1 MPPSTVLTVND
12 LAKFFGP
19 DEIFRDVS
27 FQVADREHVALV
39 GVNGAGKSTLLRIIA
54 GVDAASEGEIAVARG
69 ARVAVLAQE
78 PRFESQRTVRQE
90 AQLAFDE
97 ALTALERMR
106 ELEHAMQSAS
116 GDALDQLF
124 AEYERLSLHFEV
136 AGGFDV
142 EHRTDEVLMGLG
154 FSSEQMDEPV
164 RTLSGGQKTRIAL
177 AKALLADPDLLLLDE
192 PTNHLDLGMLD
203 WLEGFLGSW
212 RGAFL
217 VVSHDRYFLDRVT
230 SRTLDLSFG
239 RLEDYPAPYG
249 RYLLLRAER
258 RARQLQE
265 YEEQREL
272 IERTEEFIRRYKAGQ
287 RSREAKGRQTRLDRL
302 ERLDRPQEHAALTLR
317 VQPTVR
323 SGRDVLTA
331 SPLRVGYSG
340 AHGERALVS
349 TPELRVERGDR
360 VAIIGQNGSGKSTLL
375 RTIVGELRPLSGR
388 VGFGTNAKV
397 GYYAQGHEGLPAE
410 GSPLSILVGSQ
421 PMSEE
426 AARTYLARF
435 LFQGDEVHRP
445 VSALSGGERSR
456 LALACLLV
464 EGANLLILD
473 EPTNHLDIQSRET
486 LEEMLAA
493 YDGTV
498 VFVSHDRF
506 FIDRVATGVWDIAEG
521 KLVPYLGNYS
531 DVVRQKSKLSAPAPA
546 PPRAVPNPAAK
557 PEARTVQAP
566 MRRSGQASESRLQ
579 KQLASA
585 ERDISRLEARLND
598 LSDAIAIAGID
609 GDRERL
615 ERLGADYA
623 EAEGQLDGAYQLW
636 EELNGELEALAVSA
650 PVA

>member
-1 MPPSTVLTVND
+1 MPPATVLTVNN

-19 DEIFRDVS
+19 DEIFRDIS

-54 GVDAASEGEIAVARG
+54 GIETASEGEIAIARA
-69 ARVAVLAQE
+69 ARIGVLAQE

-97 ALTALERMR
+97 ALTALSRMR
-106 ELEHAMQSAS
+106 ELELAMQTAS
-116 GDALDQLF
+116 GDVLDQLF
-124 AEYERLSLHFEV
+124 EEYERLSLHFEV

-203 WLEGFLGSW
+203 WLEGFLSSW

-239 RLEDYPAPYG
+239 RLEDYSAPYG

-272 IERTEEFIRRYKAGQ
+272 IARTEEFIRRYKAGQ
-287 RSREAKGRQTRLDRL
+287 RSREARGRQTRLDRL

-317 VQPTVR
+317 VQPTIR
-323 SGRDVLTA
+323 SGREVLTA
-331 SPLRVGYSG
+331 TPLRVGYAGSS
-340 AHGERALVS
+340 GERALVS
-349 TPELRVERGDR
+349 TPELRGERGDR

-388 VGFGTNAKV
+388 VSFGTNVKV
-397 GYYAQGHEGLPAE
+397 GYYAQGHEGLPTD

-421 PMSEE
+421 PMSED

-435 LFQGDEVHRP
+435 LFQGDDVHRP
-445 VSALSGGERSR
+445 IAALSGGERSR

-486 LEEMLAA
+486 LEEMLTA

-506 FIDRVATGVWDIAEG
+506 FIDRVATRVWDITEG
-521 KLVPYLGNYS
+521 KLVPYLGNFS
-531 DVVRQKSKLSAPAPA
+531 DAARQKAKLSAAEPSAPRAIPAPQT
-546 PPRAVPNPAAK
+546 
-557 PEARTVQAP
+557 EAGATTERPVT
-566 MRRSGQASESRLQ
+566 RRSGQASESRLR

-615 ERLGADYA
+615 ERLGIEYA
-623 EAEGQLDGAYQLW
+623 EAEQQLDDAYQLW
-636 EELNGELEALAVSA
+636 EELNGQLEALAIAA

>member
-1 MPPSTVLTVND
+1 MPPSTLLTVNE
-12 LAKFFGP
+12 LAKVFGP
-19 DEIFRDVS
+19 DEIFRNVS

-39 GVNGAGKSTLLRIIA
+39 GVNGAGKSTILRIIA
-54 GVDAASEGEIAVARG
+54 GMEPASEGEIAIARG

-78 PRFESQRTVRQE
+78 PRFESDRTVRQE

-97 ALTALERMR
+97 ALSALARMR
-106 ELEHAMQSAS
+106 ELEDAMQSAS
-116 GDALDQLF
+116 GGTLDQLF
-124 AEYERLSLHFEV
+124 EEYERLTLHFEV
-136 AGGFDV
+136 VGGFDV
-142 EHRTDEVLMGLG
+142 EHRTNEVLTGLG

-239 RLEDYPAPYG
+239 RLEDYPAPYA
-249 RYLLLRAER
+249 RYLALRADR

-265 YEEQREL
+265 YEEQQEL
-272 IERTEEFIRRYKAGQ
+272 IARTEEFIRRYKAGQ

-302 ERLDRPQEHAALTLR
+302 ERLHRPQEHTGLSLR
-317 VQPTVR
+317 VQPTTR
-323 SGRDVLTA
+323 SGREVVTA
-331 SPLRVGYSG
+331 TPLRVGYSVP
-340 AHGERALVS
+340 AGERSLLS
-349 TPELRVERGDR
+349 TPELRIERGDR

-375 RTIVGELRPLSGR
+375 RTIVGELLPLSGG
-388 VGFGTNAKV
+388 VSFGTNVKV
-397 GYYAQGHEGLPAE
+397 GYYAQGHEGLPVD
-410 GSPLSILVGSQ
+410 GSPLSILTASQ

-435 LFQGDEVHRP
+435 LFRGDDVHRA

-486 LEEMLAA
+486 LEEMLTS

-506 FIDRVATGVWDIAEG
+506 FIDRVATRVWDIADG

-531 DVVRQKSKLSAPAPA
+531 DAARQKVRLSAPQPAALRPA
-546 PPRAVPNPAAK
+546 PVPAAVPAERPA
-557 PEARTVQAP
+557 
-566 MRRSGQASESRLQ
+566 MRRPGQVSESRLQ
-579 KQLASA
+579 KQLSST
-585 ERDISRLEARLND
+585 EREISKLEARLND

-609 GDRERL
+609 GHRERL
-615 ERLGADYA
+615 ERLGVEYADA
-623 EAEGQLDGAYQLW
+623 ERQLDGAYRLW
-636 EELNGELEALAVSA
+636 EELNGELESLAIIA
-650 PVA
+650 PVG

>member
-1 MPPSTVLTVND
+1 MPPSTVLTVNN

-19 DEIFRDVS
+19 DEIFRNVS

-54 GVDAASEGEIAVARG
+54 GFDTASEGEIAIARG

-78 PRFESQRTVRQE
+78 PRFESDRTVRQE

-97 ALTALERMR
+97 ALSALARMR
-106 ELEHAMQSAS
+106 ELE
-116 GDALDQLF
+116 QLF
-124 AEYERLSLHFEV
+124 EEYERLSLHFEV

-154 FSSEQMDEPV
+154 FSSEQMEEPV

-203 WLEGFLGSW
+203 WLEGFLSSW

-249 RYLLLRAER
+249 RYLNLRAER

-265 YEEQREL
+265 YEEQQEL
-272 IERTEEFIRRYKAGQ
+272 IARTEEFIRRYKAGQ

-317 VQPTVR
+317 VQPTIR

-331 SPLRVGYSG
+331 TPLRVGYSG
-340 AHGERALVS
+340 SGGERVLVN
-349 TPELRVERGDR
+349 TPELRIERGDR

-388 VGFGTNAKV
+388 VGLGTNVKV
-397 GYYAQGHEGLPAE
+397 GYYAQGHEGLPND
-410 GSPLSILVGSQ
+410 GSPLSILLGSQ
-421 PMSEE
+421 PMSED

-435 LFQGDEVHRP
+435 LFQGDDVYRP

-486 LEEMLAA
+486 LEEMLTA
-493 YDGTV
+493 YDETV

-506 FIDRVATGVWDIAEG
+506 FIDRVATRVWDIANG
-521 KLVPYLGNYS
+521 GLVQYLGNFS
-531 DVVRQKSKLSAPAPA
+531 DAARQKSKLSSPEPSAQRSASAPVAE
-546 PPRAVPNPAAK
+546 VPL
-557 PEARTVQAP
+557 ERSP
-566 MRRSGQASESRLQ
+566 MRRSGQVSESRLQ

-585 ERDISRLEARLND
+585 ERDISRLEGRLND
-598 LSDAIAIAGID
+598 LSDAIAIAGVD
-609 GDRERL
+609 GQRERL
-615 ERLGADYA
+615 ERLGVEYA
-623 EAEGQLDGAYQLW
+623 EAERQLDGIYRLW
-636 EELNGELEALAVSA
+636 EELNGELESLAIAA
-650 PVA
+650 PVG

>member
-1 MPPSTVLTVND
+1 MPPPTVLTVND
-12 LAKFFGP
+12 LAKSFGP
-19 DEIFRDVS
+19 DEIFRNVS

-54 GVDAASEGEIAVARG
+54 GIDTASEGEIAIARG

-78 PRFESQRTVRQE
+78 PRFESDRTVRQE
-90 AQLAFDE
+90 AQLAFEE
-97 ALTALERMR
+97 ALSALARMR
-106 ELEHAMQSAS
+106 ELEDAMQSAS
-116 GDALDQLF
+116 GEVLDQLF
-124 AEYERLSLHFEV
+124 QEYERLSLHFEV

-142 EHRTDEVLMGLG
+142 EHRTEEVLMGLG

-239 RLEDYPAPYG
+239 QLEDYPAPYG
-249 RYLLLRAER
+249 RYLVLRAER
-258 RARQLQE
+258 RSRQLQE
-265 YEEQREL
+265 YEEQQEL
-272 IERTEEFIRRYKAGQ
+272 IARTEEYIRRYKAGQ
-287 RSREAKGRQTRLDRL
+287 RSREARGRQTRLDRL
-302 ERLDRPQEHAALTLR
+302 ERLGRPQEHAALTLR
-317 VQPTVR
+317 VQPTIR
-323 SGRDVLTA
+323 SGREVVTA
-331 SPLRVGYSG
+331 SPLRVGYSSSG
-340 AHGERALVS
+340 GERTLLG

-375 RTIVGELRPLSGR
+375 RTIVGELPPLSGR
-388 VGFGTNAKV
+388 VGFGTNVKI
-397 GYYAQGHEGLPAE
+397 GYYAQGHEGLPVD
-410 GSPLSILVGSQ
+410 GSPLSILVASQ

-435 LFQGDEVHRP
+435 LFRGDDVHRP

-486 LEEMLAA
+486 LEEMLTA

-506 FIDRVATGVWDIAEG
+506 FIDRVATRVWDIAEG
-521 KLVPYLGNYS
+521 RLI
-531 DVVRQKSKLSAPAPA
+531 RI
-546 PPRAVPNPAAK
+546 PR
-557 PEARTVQAP
+557 EFQ
-566 MRRSGQASESRLQ
+566 RRGP
-579 KQLASA
+579 
-585 ERDISRLEARLND
+585 
-598 LSDAIAIAGID
+598 
-609 GDRERL
+609 
-615 ERLGADYA
+615 
-623 EAEGQLDGAYQLW
+623 AEGQTERTGAARRRGRRPLPSRRSPRS
-636 EELNGELEALAVSA
+636 GH
-650 PVA
+650 PCGDPDR

>member
-1 MPPSTVLTVND
+1 MPASTVLTVND

-19 DEIFRDVS
+19 DEIFRNVS

-39 GVNGAGKSTLLRIIA
+39 GVNGAGKSTLLRIVA
-54 GVDAASEGEIAVARG
+54 GIDTASEGEVAIARG

-78 PRFESQRTVRQE
+78 PRFESNRTVRQE

-97 ALTALERMR
+97 ALSALARMR
-106 ELEHAMQSAS
+106 ELEGAMQSAS
-116 GDALDQLF
+116 GDVLDQLF
-124 AEYERLSLHFEV
+124 EEYERLSLHFEV

-154 FSSEQMDEPV
+154 FSGEQMDEPV

-203 WLEGFLGSW
+203 WLEGFLVSW

-217 VVSHDRYFLDRVT
+217 VVSHDRYFLDHVT

-249 RYLLLRAER
+249 RYLGLRAER

-265 YEEQREL
+265 YEEQQEL
-272 IERTEEFIRRYKAGQ
+272 IARTEEFIRRYKAGQ

-302 ERLDRPQEHAALTLR
+302 ERLDRPQEHAALSLR
-317 VQPTVR
+317 VQPTIR
-323 SGRDVLTA
+323 SGREVVTA
-331 SPLRVGYSG
+331 TPLRVGYSG
-340 AHGERALVS
+340 SGGERALLS

-375 RTIVGELRPLSGR
+375 RTIVGELRPLAGR
-388 VGFGTNAKV
+388 VGFGTNVKV
-397 GYYAQGHEGLPAE
+397 GYYAQGHEGLPVD
-410 GSPLSILVGSQ
+410 GSPLSILIASQ
-421 PMSEE
+421 PIGEE

-435 LFQGDEVHRP
+435 LFRGDDVHRP

-486 LEEMLAA
+486 LEEMLTA

-506 FIDRVATGVWDIAEG
+506 FIDRVATRVWDIAEG

-531 DVVRQKSKLSAPAPA
+531 DAARQKSKMSVPEPSAARRTPAPVAEIA
-546 PPRAVPNPAAK
+546 PERSPKR
-557 PEARTVQAP
+557 RT
-566 MRRSGQASESRLQ
+566 GQGSESRLQ

-585 ERDISRLEARLND
+585 EREISRLEARLND
-598 LSDAIAIAGID
+598 LSDAVAIAGVD
-609 GDRERL
+609 GHRERL
-615 ERLGADYA
+615 ERLGVEYADA
-623 EAEGQLDGAYQLW
+623 ERQLDGAYQLW
-636 EELNGELEALAVSA
+636 EELNAELESLAIAA
-650 PVA
+650 PVG

>member
-1 MPPSTVLTVND
+1 MPASTVLTVND

-19 DEIFRDVS
+19 DEIFRNVS

-39 GVNGAGKSTLLRIIA
+39 GVNGAGKSTLLRIVA
-54 GVDAASEGEIAVARG
+54 GIDTASEGEVAIARG

-78 PRFESQRTVRQE
+78 PRFESNRTVRQE

-97 ALTALERMR
+97 ALSALARMR
-106 ELEHAMQSAS
+106 ELEGAMQSAS
-116 GDALDQLF
+116 GDVLDQLF
-124 AEYERLSLHFEV
+124 EEYERLSLHFEV

-154 FSSEQMDEPV
+154 FSGEQMDEPV

-203 WLEGFLGSW
+203 WLEGFLVSW

-217 VVSHDRYFLDRVT
+217 VVSHDRYFLDHVT

-249 RYLLLRAER
+249 RYLGLRAER

-265 YEEQREL
+265 YEEQQEL
-272 IERTEEFIRRYKAGQ
+272 IARTEEFIRRYKAGQ

-302 ERLDRPQEHAALTLR
+302 ERLDRPQEHAALSLR
-317 VQPTVR
+317 VQPTIR
-323 SGRDVLTA
+323 SGREVVTA
-331 SPLRVGYSG
+331 TPLRVGYSG
-340 AHGERALVS
+340 SGGERALLS

-375 RTIVGELRPLSGR
+375 RTIVGELRPLAGR
-388 VGFGTNAKV
+388 VGFGTNVKV
-397 GYYAQGHEGLPAE
+397 GYYAQGHEGLPVD
-410 GSPLSILVGSQ
+410 GSPLSILIASQ
-421 PMSEE
+421 PIGEE

-435 LFQGDEVHRP
+435 LFRGDDVHRP

-486 LEEMLAA
+486 LEEMLTA

-506 FIDRVATGVWDIAEG
+506 FIDRVATRVWDIAEG

-531 DVVRQKSKLSAPAPA
+531 DAARQKSKMSVPEPSAARRAPAPVAEIA
-546 PPRAVPNPAAK
+546 PERSPKR
-557 PEARTVQAP
+557 RT
-566 MRRSGQASESRLQ
+566 GQGSESRLQ

-585 ERDISRLEARLND
+585 EREISRLEARLND
-598 LSDAIAIAGID
+598 LSDAVAIAGVD
-609 GDRERL
+609 GHRERL
-615 ERLGADYA
+615 ERLGVEYADA
-623 EAEGQLDGAYQLW
+623 ERQLDGAYQLW
-636 EELNGELEALAVSA
+636 EELNAELESLAIAA
-650 PVA
+650 PVG

>member
-1 MPPSTVLTVND
+1 MPQSTLLTVVD
-12 LAKFFGP
+12 LAKTFGP

-27 FQVADREHVALV
+27 FQIADREHVALV

-54 GVDAASEGEIAVARG
+54 GSDRASQGEIVIAHG
-69 ARVAVLAQE
+69 ARIAVLAQE
-78 PRFESQRTVRQE
+78 PRFDSDRTVRQE

-97 ALTALERMR
+97 ALSALARMRALEA
-106 ELEHAMQSAS
+106 AMQSAS
-116 GDALDQLF
+116 GDALDDLF
-124 AEYERLSLHFEV
+124 QEYERLSLHFEV

-177 AKALLADPDLLLLDE
+177 AKALLADPDLLLQDE
-192 PTNHLDLGMLD
+192 PTNHLDLGMLE

-230 SRTLDLSFG
+230 NRTLDLSFG
-239 RLEDYPAPYG
+239 RLEDYSAPYG
-249 RYLLLRAER
+249 HYLVLRAER

-265 YEEQREL
+265 YEDQREL
-272 IERTEEFIRRYKAGQ
+272 IARTEEFIRRYKAGQ
-287 RSREAKGRQTRLDRL
+287 RSREARGRQTRLDRL

-323 SGRDVLTA
+323 SGREVITTT
-331 SPLRVGYSG
+331 PLHVGYPGSG
-340 AHGERALVS
+340 GERMLLS

-360 VAIIGQNGSGKSTLL
+360 LAIIGQNGSGKSTLL
-375 RTIVGELRPLSGR
+375 RTIVGELGPLAGR
-388 VGFGTNAKV
+388 VSFGTNVKV
-397 GYYAQGHEGLPAE
+397 GYYAQGHEGLPVD
-410 GSPLSILVGSQ
+410 GTPLSILVSTQ
-421 PMSEE
+421 PMGDE

-435 LFQGDEVHRP
+435 LFRGDEVHRS

-486 LEEMLAA
+486 LEEMLTQ

-506 FIDRVATGVWDIAEG
+506 FIDRIATRVWDIANG
-521 KLVPYLGNYS
+521 GLVQYLGNFS
-531 DVVRQKSKLSAPAPA
+531 DAARQKSKLGGSEPGAEPPKSAPVAEVPA
-546 PPRAVPNPAAK
+546 ERPPP
-557 PEARTVQAP
+557 
-566 MRRSGQASESRLQ
+566 RRSGQPSESRLQ
-579 KQLASA
+579 KQLAST
-585 ERDISRLEARLND
+585 EREISRLEERLNE
-598 LSDAIAIAGID
+598 LSDAIAIAGVD
-609 GDRERL
+609 GRRERL
-615 ERLGADYA
+615 EQLGVEYTAA
-623 EAEGQLDGAYQLW
+623 EQLLDGAYQRW
-636 EELNGELEALAVSA
+636 EELNGELESLAVPA
-650 PVA
+650 PTG

>member
-1 MPPSTVLTVND
+1 MPPTTVLTVND
-12 LAKFFGP
+12 LAKAFGP
-19 DEIFRDVS
+19 DEIFQNVS

-39 GVNGAGKSTLLRIIA
+39 GVNGAGKSTLLRII
-54 GVDAASEGEIAVARG
+54 GGIDTASRGEIAIAHG

-78 PRFESQRTVRQE
+78 PRFESDRTVRQE
-90 AQLAFDE
+90 AQLAFED
-97 ALTALERMR
+97 ALSALARMR
-106 ELEHAMQSAS
+106 SLEVAMQSAS
-116 GDALDQLF
+116 GEALDELF
-124 AEYERLSLHFEV
+124 QEYERLSLHFEV

-154 FSSEQMDEPV
+154 FSGDQMDEPV

-249 RYLLLRAER
+249 RHLVLRAER

-272 IERTEEFIRRYKAGQ
+272 IARTEEYIRRYKAGQ
-287 RSREAKGRQTRLDRL
+287 RSREARGRQTRLDRL

-323 SGRDVLTA
+323 SGREVLTA
-331 SPLRVGYSG
+331 TPLRVGYSG
-340 AHGERALVS
+340 TGGERALLS
-349 TPELRVERGDR
+349 TSELRVERGDR

-375 RTIVGELRPLSGR
+375 KTIVGELRPLKGR
-388 VGFGTNAKV
+388 VSFGTNVKM
-397 GYYAQGHEGLPAE
+397 GYYAQGHEGLPVD
-410 GSPLSILVGSQ
+410 GSPLSILLSAQ
-421 PMSEE
+421 PMGEE

-435 LFQGDEVHRP
+435 LFRGDEVHRA

-486 LEEMLAA
+486 LEEMLTA

-506 FIDRVATGVWDIAEG
+506 FIDRVATRVWDIANEG
-521 KLVPYLGNYS
+521 LTQYLGNFS
-531 DVVRQKSKLSAPAPA
+531 DAARQKSKLSATEPPLQRSASAPVA
-546 PPRAVPNPAAK
+546 EVPPERP
-557 PEARTVQAP
+557 P
-566 MRRSGQASESRLQ
+566 MRRSGQGSESRLQ
-579 KQLASA
+579 KQLVSA

-598 LSDAIAIAGID
+598 LSDAIAIAGVD
-609 GDRERL
+609 GQRERL
-615 ERLGADYA
+615 QVLGVEYA
-623 EAEGQLDGAYQLW
+623 EAERQLDGAYQLW
-636 EELNGELEALAVSA
+636 EELNGELESLAIA
-650 PVA
+650 AAAG

>member
-12 LAKFFGP
+12 LGKVFGP
-19 DEIFRDVS
+19 DEIFRHVS

-54 GVDAASEGEIAVARG
+54 GIDLATEGEIAIARS

-78 PRFESQRTVRQE
+78 PRFESDRTVRQE

-97 ALTALERMR
+97 ALSALARMR
-106 ELEHAMQSAS
+106 ELEDAMQSAS
-116 GDALDQLF
+116 GEVLDQLF
-124 AEYERLSLHFEV
+124 QEYERLSLHFEV
-136 AGGFDV
+136 AGGFAV
-142 EHRTDEVLMGLG
+142 EHRTEEVLMGLG
-154 FSSEQMDEPV
+154 FSNEQMDEPV

-239 RLEDYPAPYG
+239 RLEDYPAAYG
-249 RYLLLRAER
+249 RYLALRAER

-265 YEEQREL
+265 YEEQQEL
-272 IERTEEFIRRYKAGQ
+272 IARTEEFIRRYKAGQ

-302 ERLDRPQEHAALTLR
+302 ERLDRPQEHASLTLR
-317 VQPTVR
+317 VQPTMR
-323 SGRDVLTA
+323 SGREVVTA
-331 SPLRVGYSG
+331 TPLRVGYSG
-340 AHGERALVS
+340 PAGDHALLK

-375 RTIVGELRPLSGR
+375 RTMVGELRPLSGR
-388 VGFGTNAKV
+388 VGFGTNVKV
-397 GYYAQGHEGLPAE
+397 GYYAQGHEGLPVD
-410 GSPLSILVGSQ
+410 GSPLSILVSSQ
-421 PMSEE
+421 PMSED

-435 LFQGDEVHRP
+435 LFRGDEVHRA

-486 LEEMLAA
+486 LEEMLTA

-506 FIDRVATGVWDIAEG
+506 FIDRVATRVWDIADG
-521 KLVPYLGNYS
+521 SLVPYLGNYS
-531 DVVRQKSKLSAPAPA
+531 DAARQKSKLSAPEPAAPRAAPA
-546 PPRAVPNPAAK
+546 PVVAVPAERAPAR
-557 PEARTVQAP
+557 RT
-566 MRRSGQASESRLQ
+566 GQVSESRLQ
-579 KQLASA
+579 KQLTSA
-585 ERDISRLEARLND
+585 EREISKLEARLND
-598 LSDAIAIAGID
+598 LSDAMAIAGID
-609 GDRERL
+609 GHREQL
-615 ERLGADYA
+615 EHLGIEYADA
-623 EAEGQLDGAYQLW
+623 ERQLDVAYRLW
-636 EELNGELEALAVSA
+636 EELNGELESLAITA
-650 PVA
+650 PVG